1 MRSVHSPQRQRS
13 VLPTRPPFTTH
24 HNGAKKEVC
33 KKQKKK
39 SNNGRDSS
47 IGVFVALLCPKLD
60 FAQIPD
66 RKPRLHTHILCR
78 IKTHRSLKIAPQA
91 NASPQK
97 TGKRKKKAHKILTA
111 PRIRQFSFLFGF
123 VHHPPFSF
131 LPRRVIERAQMTNG
145 RVSVREGKKDKIRP
159 REIDLRM
166 LLWELS

>member
-1 MRSVHSPQRQRS
+1 MRSVHSPHRQRS

-47 IGVFVALLCPKLD
+47 IGVFVALFCPKLD
-60 FAQIPD
+60 FDQIPD

-97 TGKRKKKAHKILTA
+97 TGKRKKKSPQNSHGPPYPTIFFLIRFCA
-111 PRIRQFSFLFGF
+111 PSAFFLSPTWSHRKGTNDKWTCERQ
-123 VHHPPFSF
+123 
-131 LPRRVIERAQMTNG
+131 RRQKG
-145 RVSVREGKKDKIRP
+145 
-159 REIDLRM
+159 
-166 LLWELS
+166 